1 MTSHVNASDDDGGA
15 ARLLVV
21 GADELEFVHVLRVT
35 VRKQCCAMWD
45 A

>member
-1 MTSHVNASDDDGGA
+1 MTSRVNASDGDGGS

-21 GADELEFVHVLRVT
+21 GADELEFVHVLSVT
-35 VRKQCCAMWD
+35 VSKLCRAMWD